1 MTPPTVLIADDD
13 RSIRTVLTQ
22 ALGRSGYQVRTTSN
36 AATLWRW
43 VEDGEGDLV
52 ITDVVMPDENGLDLL
67 PRIRRVRPDLRVIVM
82 SAQSTLMT
90 AVKAAQR
97 GAFEYL
103 PKPFD
108 LKELLAVVGRALAS
122 PLPEM
127 AVREPAARD
136 VDERL
141 PLIGRSAAMQ
151 EIYRTIARLTT
162 ADLTVMIN
170 GESGTG
176 KELVARALHDYGRR
190 RAGPFVAI
198 NMAAIPRELIESEL
212 FGHERGAFTGATT
225 RSPGRFEQAA
235 GGTLF
240 LDEIGDMPAEAQ
252 TRLLRV
258 LQEGEFTTVG
268 GRTPIRANVR
278 IIAATHR
285 DLRAAIRQ
293 GQFREDLF
301 YRLNVVPIRLPPLRE
316 RAEDIGDLARHFLDR
331 AAAEGLAAKS
341 LDRPAVEA
349 MMAYRW
355 PGNVRELE
363 NVMRR
368 LAALCP
374 DEVITSDAVQAELDV
389 TVIHEAA
396 PATATATAA
405 TPAGPEPLARA
416 IERHIRQFLAAH
428 QDGIG
433 PTDIYDRVLAEV
445 ERPLILMTLAATRGN
460 QIKAAAMLGL
470 NRNTLRKKI
479 RDLDIQVVRG
489 LS

>member
-1 MTPPTVLIADDD
+1 VTLPTVLVADDD

-22 ALGRSGYQVRTTSN
+22 ALGRSGYQVRSTGN

-43 VEDGEGDLV
+43 VEEGEGDLV
-52 ITDVVMPDENGLDLL
+52 ITDVVMPDENGLDLI
-67 PRIRRVRPDLRVIVM
+67 PRIKRIRPDLRVVVM

-108 LKELLAVVGRALAS
+108 LQELLSVVGRALAQPVEAS
-122 PLPEM
+122 TTPI
-127 AVREPAARD
+127 EPRD
-136 VDERL
+136 AEERL
-141 PLIGRSAAMQ
+141 PLIGRSPAMQ

-176 KELVARALHDYGRR
+176 KELVARALHDYGKR

-212 FGHERGAFTGATT
+212 FGHERGAFTGATN
-225 RSPGRFEQAA
+225 RSQGRFEQAN

-240 LDEIGDMPAEAQ
+240 LDEIGDMPPEAQ

-258 LQEGEFTTVG
+258 LQEGEFTSVG
-268 GRTPIRANVR
+268 GRQPIKANVR
-278 IIAATHR
+278 IVAATHR
-285 DLRAAIRQ
+285 DLRNAIRQ
-293 GQFREDLF
+293 GLFREDLF

-316 RAEDIGDLARHFLDR
+316 RVEDIALLARHFLDR
-331 AAAEGLAAKS
+331 AREDGLPNKT
-341 LDRPAVEA
+341 LDQGAIDRL
-349 MMAYRW
+349 RQHSW

-363 NVMRR
+363 NLMRR

-374 DEVITSDAVQAELDV
+374 EETITADVVAMELVD
-389 TVIHEAA
+389 AA
-396 PATATATAA
+396 PPVEMQAA
-405 TPAGPEPLARA
+405 ASAQSPAGPETLARSV
-416 IERHIRQFLAAH
+416 ERHIKEFFVTH
-428 QDGIG
+428 NDGVG
-433 PTDIYDRVLAEV
+433 VTDLYDKILAEV
-445 ERPLILMTLAATRGN
+445 ERPLIRLTLGVTRGN

-479 RDLDIQVVRG
+479 RDLEIPVVRG
-489 LS
+489 LM

>member
-22 ALGRSGYQVRTTSN
+22 ALGRSGYQVRSTSN

-67 PRIRRVRPDLRVIVM
+67 PRIRRVRPELRVVVM

-108 LKELLAVVGRALAS
+108 LKELLAVVGRALAA
-122 PLPEM
+122 PQLET
-127 AVREPAARD
+127 PATMPAPRD
-136 VDERL
+136 ADERL
-141 PLIGRSAAMQ
+141 PLIGRSPAMQ

-212 FGHERGAFTGATT
+212 FGHERGAFTGATA
-225 RSPGRFEQAA
+225 RNQGRFEQAA

-240 LDEIGDMPAEAQ
+240 LDEIGDMPPEAQ

-268 GRTPIRANVR
+268 GRAPIRANVR
-278 IIAATHR
+278 IVAATHR

-331 AAAEGLAAKS
+331 ALADGLPSKT
-341 LDRPAVEA
+341 LDQGAVEA
-349 MMAYRW
+349 LASYRW

-363 NVMRR
+363 NLMRR

-374 DEVITSDAVQAELDV
+374 DEQIGAETVRAELIV
-389 TVIHEAA
+389 SEPATEAA
-396 PATATATAA
+396 PSQA
-405 TPAGPEPLARA
+405 AGPEPLARA
-416 IERHIRQFLAAH
+416 VERHIRQFLAAH
-428 QDGIG
+428 NDGIG
-433 PTDIYDRVLAEV
+433 ASDIYDRVLAEV
-445 ERPLILMTLAATRGN
+445 ERPLIQMTLSATRGN

-479 RDLDIQVVRG
+479 RDLEIPVIRG
-489 LS
+489 LT

>member
-1 MTPPTVLIADDD
+1 
-13 RSIRTVLTQ
+13 SIRTVLTQ
-22 ALGRSGYQVRTTSN
+22 ALGRSGYQVRTTSS

-52 ITDVVMPDENGLDLL
+52 ITDVVMPDENGLDLV
-67 PRIRRVRPDLRVIVM
+67 PRIKRIRPELPVLVM
-82 SAQSTLMT
+82 SAQSTILT
-90 AVKAAQR
+90 AVQSTQR

-108 LKELLAVVGRALAS
+108 LQELLAVVGRAL
-122 PLPEM
+122 M
-127 AVREPAARD
+127 APAPQPAAVAAAPRD
-136 VDERL
+136 AEERL
-141 PLIGRSAAMQ
+141 PLIGRSPAMQ

-190 RAGPFVAI
+190 RGGAFVAI

-212 FGHERGAFTGATT
+212 FGHERGAFTGALN
-225 RSPGRFEQAA
+225 RSPGRFEQAN

-240 LDEIGDMPAEAQ
+240 LDEIGDMPPEAQ

-258 LQEGEFTTVG
+258 LQEGEFTSVG
-268 GRTPIRANVR
+268 GRQPIKANVR
-278 IIAATHR
+278 IVAATHR

-293 GQFREDLF
+293 GLFREDLF

-316 RAEDIGDLARHFLDR
+316 RLEDIPPLARHFLDR
-331 AAAEGLAAKS
+331 ARADGLAAKS
-341 LDRPAVEA
+341 LDGGALDRLKRHP
-349 MMAYRW
+349 W

-363 NVMRR
+363 NLMRR
-368 LAALCP
+368 LAALHP
-374 DEVITSDAVQAELDV
+374 AETIGAEAVEAELA
-389 TVIHEAA
+389 EAA
-396 PATATATAA
+396 PPPEPAA
-405 TPAGPEPLARA
+405 PGGGPEPLARA
-416 IERHIRQFLAAH
+416 VERHIRAFLAAH
-428 QDGIG
+428 DGGVG
-433 PTDIYDRVLAEV
+433 PSDIYDRVIAEV
-445 ERPLILMTLAATRGN
+445 ERPLIRLTLAATRGN

-479 RDLDIQVVRG
+479 RDLEIPVVRG
-489 LS
+489 LM

>member
-1 MTPPTVLIADDD
+1 MTPPTVLVADDD

-108 LKELLAVVGRALAS
+108 LKELLAVVGRALAT
-122 PLPEM
+122 PLPEVQ
-127 AVREPAARD
+127 ASEPAARD
-136 VDERL
+136 SDERL
-141 PLIGRSAAMQ
+141 PLIGRSPAMQ

-190 RAGPFVAI
+190 RTGPFVAI

-240 LDEIGDMPAEAQ
+240 LDEIGDMPPEAQ

-331 AAAEGLAAKS
+331 AAADGLAAKT

-389 TVIHEAA
+389 TETHESA
-396 PATATATAA
+396 PTAA
-405 TPAGPEPLARA
+405 TAPSGPEPLARA
-416 IERHIRQFLAAH
+416 IERHIRSFLAAH

-479 RDLDIQVVRG
+479 RDLEIPVMRG

>member
-1 MTPPTVLIADDD
+1 MTLPTILVADDD

-22 ALGRSGYQVRTTSN
+22 ALGRSGYQVRTTGN

-52 ITDVVMPDENGLDLL
+52 ITDVVMPDENGLDLV
-67 PRIRRVRPDLRVIVM
+67 PRIRKLRPDLRVVVM

-108 LKELLAVVGRALAS
+108 LQELLAVVGRALAT
-122 PLPEM
+122 PAPV
-127 AVREPAARD
+127 AATAAEPRD
-136 VDERL
+136 AEETL
-141 PLIGRSAAMQ
+141 PLIGRSPAMQ
-151 EIYRTIARLTT
+151 EVYRTIARLST

-176 KELVARALHDYGRR
+176 KELVARALHDYGKRR
-190 RAGPFVAI
+190 SGPFVAI

-225 RSPGRFEQAA
+225 RTQGRFEQAN

-240 LDEIGDMPAEAQ
+240 LDEIGDMPPEAQ

-258 LQEGEFTTVG
+258 LQEGEFTSVG
-268 GRTPIRANVR
+268 GRQPIKANVR

-285 DLRAAIRQ
+285 DLRNAIRQ

-316 RAEDIGDLARHFLDR
+316 RAEDIPLLARHFLER
-331 AAAEGLAAKS
+331 AHMDGLPLKS
-341 LDRPAVEA
+341 LDQGAVDRLKQ
-349 MMAYRW
+349 YSW

-363 NVMRR
+363 NLMRR
-368 LAALCP
+368 MAALCP
-374 DEVITSDAVQAELDV
+374 DETISVDAVTSELAE
-389 TVIHEAA
+389 TQPAA
-396 PATATATAA
+396 PLPGATTEPT
-405 TPAGPEPLARA
+405 GPEPLSQAV
-416 IERHIRQFLAAH
+416 ERHIRAFFAAH
-428 QDGIG
+428 GDGVT
-433 PTDIYDRVLAEV
+433 PTNVYDLVLAEV
-445 ERPLILMTLAATRGN
+445 ERPLIRMTLAATRGN

-479 RDLDIQVVRG
+479 RDLDIPVVRG
-489 LS
+489 LV